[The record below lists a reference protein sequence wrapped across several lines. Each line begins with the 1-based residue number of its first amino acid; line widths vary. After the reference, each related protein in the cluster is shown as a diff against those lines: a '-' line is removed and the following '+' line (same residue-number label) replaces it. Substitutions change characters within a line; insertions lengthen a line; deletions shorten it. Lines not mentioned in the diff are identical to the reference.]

1 MQIPCRV
8 NTIWRR
14 LGLEKLRLLTVID
27 FRERNKFFFKYV
39 YFCTFFFWRK
49 SGPSTPST
57 YYYHESIFFSTSQNK
72 TLVSWQH
79 QWHAQPFLN
88 PPGALSKKKKKSSR
102 SLTLS
107 THHRHGRIRQTNVIA
122 EPENIMK
129 EFWMLSVNTL
139 RGVTYNYQV
148 RPYFI
153 QICVLHDFIRHSQ
166 ISSTLYCMKDTTLIT
181 SLFFL
186 AGNRTFSIHLGIH
199 FKLRWVFVDCIS
211 IAGFKFDAWFFV

>member
-88 PPGALSKKKKKSSR
+88 PPGALSKKKKNPVGASPSPHTTAMEGYAKQTLLLNPKTSWKNFGCYP
-102 SLTLS
+102 LTLFVES
-107 THHRHGRIRQTNVIA
+107 PTTIR
-122 EPENIMK
+122 
-129 EFWMLSVNTL
+129 SVL
-139 RGVTYNYQV
+139 
-148 RPYFI
+148 
-153 QICVLHDFIRHSQ
+153 
-166 ISSTLYCMKDTTLIT
+166 ISFKYVFCMIL
-181 SLFFL
+181 
-186 AGNRTFSIHLGIH
+186 
-199 FKLRWVFVDCIS
+199 
-211 IAGFKFDAWFFV
+211 